1 MENFEKKF
9 LLGVNPEEKTIYFG
23 ELAITDRN
31 GYKELTASFDVGQ
44 AFNVEDLDL
53 EEMCQEQWE
62 CLDNQSKLDLLYD
75 GDRTREEV
83 FEDWTRYADYNEFR
97 DCSCTDCEVTLESDE
112 LVNFETISCG
122 QCDIR
127 ENEDEYK
134 NIVFTNEK
142 AVTMLLN
149 LWDSYH
155 LKNIEQDIEEIENKI
170 NFILSKL
177 NKYTERKNIEDF
189 IIENI
194 KEL

>member
-23 ELAITDRN
+23 ELEITARN
-31 GYKELTASFDVGQ
+31 GYKELTSSFNIGQ
-44 AFNVEDLDL
+44 AFDVEDLDI
-53 EEMCQEQWE
+53 EEICQAQWE

-83 FEDWTRYADYNEFR
+83 FEDWTRYTDYNEFK
-97 DCSCTDCEVTLESDE
+97 DCSCTDYEVTLKSGE

-127 ENEDEYK
+127 ENKNEYK
-134 NIVFTNEK
+134 NIIFTDKK

-149 LWDSYH
+149 LWDNYH
-155 LKNIEQDIEEIENKI
+155 LKNIEQDIEEIENNI

-177 NKYTERKNIEDF
+177 NKYTERKNIENF